1 MRGAGQIDVSL
12 MNRYLYYDM
21 ESGKL
26 LLEAGQSFAEA
37 TIFEEGKFPV
47 RGNQIRIL
55 KADAFLSALGL

>member
-1 MRGAGQIDVSL
+1 